1 MKITNIRVT
10 HVNVPLDA
18 PFWWTAGLYGG
29 ASKSIIEVE
38 TDQGVVGLGEAPWWH
53 FGEVI
58 KAEIAPALIGADPL
72 DIADCEARC
81 VPPWQITANTGE
93 NAASVAF
100 GSVELALWDIR
111 GKVFGMPLH
120 KLLGGAVRKDIPFSE
135 YFAFR
140 PEQDGAGGQMT
151 PEAIVDY
158 CLRMREEHG
167 STIFEGKLIMGD
179 PQLEI
184 RTVRMLRE
192 ALGEKAQIKLDSN
205 MQWSLTTARW
215 VLREIEPFNIR
226 NYEDPVATFEEMAA
240 LRQHSRIPFSTHIPD
255 LRRAVA
261 LGAPD
266 YFVCNFAALGGL
278 SRTLKFVAACEAMGK
293 GFWCYSND
301 LGIMTS
307 AYLHVVAATPW
318 ITEASQS
325 LFAWQVGDVIKD
337 GPFRQTD
344 NMVRVPEGHGLG
356 VELDPAAMKRW
367 SGHFA
372 EHGPMGHFSD
382 PNNPGRYRRLP
393 LN

>member
-1 MKITNIRVT
+1 MKITGIHVT

-18 PFWWTAGLYGG
+18 PFWWTGGLYPG
-29 ASKSIIEVE
+29 ASKSIVEVE
-38 TDQGVVGLGEAPWWH
+38 TDAGIVGLGEAPWWH

-58 KAEIAPALIGADPL
+58 KADIAPALIGADPF
-72 DIADCEARC
+72 DIADCESRC

-93 NAASVAF
+93 NAVSVAF
-100 GSVELALWDIR
+100 GAVEMALWDIR
-111 GKVFGMPLH
+111 GKAFGMPLY
-120 KLLGGAVRKDIPFSE
+120 KLLGGAIRKDIPFSE

-140 PEQDGAGGQMT
+140 PANGDAGGEMS

-158 CLRMREEHG
+158 CLRMHDEHG
-167 STIFEGKLIMGD
+167 STIFEGKLIMSD
-179 PQLEI
+179 PELEI
-184 RTVRMLRE
+184 RTVRLLRE
-192 ALGEKAQIKLDSN
+192 ALGAKAQLKLDSN

-215 VLREIEPFNIR
+215 VLREIEPYNIR

-240 LRQHSRIPFSTHIPD
+240 LRQHSRIPFSTHVPD

-266 YFVCNFAALGGL
+266 TFVCNFAALGGIAK
-278 SRTLKFVAACEAMGK
+278 TLRFVAACEAMGK

-301 LGIMTS
+301 LGIMTA

-325 LFAWQVGDVIKD
+325 LFRWQIGDVIKD
-337 GPFRQTD
+337 GPFRQTND
-344 NMVRVPEGHGLG
+344 TVRVPEGDGLG

-367 SGHFA
+367 ASHFT
-372 EHGPMGHFSD
+372 EHGPMGHFTV
-382 PNNPGRYRRLP
+382 PGNPGRYRRLP

>member
-1 MKITNIRVT
+1 MKITNIKVT
-10 HVNVPLDA
+10 HVNVPFDA

-38 TDQGVVGLGEAPWWH
+38 TDEGIVGLGEAPWWH
-53 FGEVI
+53 FGEIV
-58 KAEIAPALIGADPL
+58 KNEIAPALIGADPL
-72 DIADCEARC
+72 DLADCESRC

-93 NAASVAF
+93 NASTVAF
-100 GSVELALWDIR
+100 GAVELALWDIR
-111 GKVFGMPLH
+111 GKAFGMPLY
-120 KLLGGAVRKDIPFSE
+120 KLLGGAVRKEIPFSE

-140 PEQDGAGGQMT
+140 PEQNGAGGEMSA
-151 PEAIVDY
+151 EAIVDY
-158 CLRMREEHG
+158 CLRMREEH
-167 STIFEGKLIMGD
+167 SASIFEGKLILGD

-192 ALGEKAQIKLDSN
+192 ALGEKTQIKLDSN

-226 NYEDPVATFEEMAA
+226 NYEDPVATFEEMAE
-240 LRQHSRIPFSTHIPD
+240 LRRHSIIPFSTHVPD
-255 LRRAVA
+255 LKRALA

-278 SRTLKFVAACEAMGK
+278 SKTLKFIAACEATGK

-301 LGIMTS
+301 LGIMTA

-325 LFAWQVGDVIKD
+325 LFRWQIGDVIKD
-337 GPFRQTD
+337 GPFRQTND
-344 NMVRVPEGHGLG
+344 VVRVPEGLGLG
-356 VELDPAAMKRW
+356 VELDPESMKQW

-372 EHGPMGHFSD
+372 DNGPISHFVD
-382 PNNPGRYRRLP
+382 PGNPGRFRRLP

>member
-1 MKITNIRVT
+1 MKITGIKVT
-10 HVNVPLDA
+10 HVNVPFDA

-29 ASKSIIEVE
+29 ASKSIVEVE
-38 TDQGVVGLGEAPWWH
+38 TDAGIVGLGEAPWWH

-72 DIADCEARC
+72 DLADCEARC

-93 NAASVAF
+93 NATSVAF

-111 GKVFGMPLH
+111 GKAFSMPLH
-120 KLLGGAVRKDIPFSE
+120 KLLGGAVRTEIPFSE

-140 PEQDGAGGQMT
+140 PKDGKAGGEMT

-167 STIFEGKLIMGD
+167 STIFEGKLIQGD
-179 PQLEI
+179 PDLEI
-184 RTVRMLRE
+184 RTVRLMRE
-192 ALGEKAQIKLDSN
+192 ALGTGPQIKLDSN
-205 MQWSLTTARW
+205 MQWSLTTARK
-215 VLREIEPFNIR
+215 VLREIEPYDIR
-226 NYEDPVATFEEMAA
+226 NYEDPVATFEEMAQ
-240 LRQHSRIPFSTHIPD
+240 LRQHSSIPFSTHVPD

-266 YFVCNFAALGGL
+266 TFVCNFAALGGL
-278 SRTLKFVAACEAMGK
+278 SKTLKFVAACEAMGK

-301 LGIMTS
+301 LGIMTA
-307 AYLHVVAATPW
+307 AYLHVVAATQW

-325 LFAWQVGDVIKD
+325 LFRWQVGDVIKD

-344 NMVRVPEGHGLG
+344 NVVSVPTGDGLG
-356 VELDPAAMKRW
+356 VELDPRAMKKW
-367 SGHFA
+367 AKHFA
-372 EHGPMGHFSD
+372 DNGPMGHFSD
-382 PNNPGRYRRLP
+382 PRRPGRYGRLP
-393 LN
+393 LS

>member
-10 HVNVPLDA
+10 HVNVPFDA

-29 ASKSIIEVE
+29 ASKSIVEVE
-38 TDQGVVGLGEAPWWH
+38 TDEGLVGLGEAPWWH

-58 KAEIAPALIGADPL
+58 KDEIAPALIGADPL
-72 DIADCEARC
+72 DLAECESRC

-100 GSVELALWDIR
+100 GAVELALWDIR
-111 GKVFGMPLH
+111 GKAFEMPLY
-120 KLLGGAVRKDIPFSE
+120 KLLGGAVKKDIPFTE

-140 PEQDGAGGQMT
+140 PEQDGVGGEMT

-158 CLRMREEHG
+158 CLKMREEHG
-167 STIFEGKLIMGD
+167 STYFEGKLILGD
-179 PQLEI
+179 PELEI

-192 ALGEKAQIKLDSN
+192 ALGPDAMIRLDSN

-215 VLREIEPFNIR
+215 IMREIEPCNIR

-240 LRQHSRIPFSTHIPD
+240 LRQHTIIPFSTHVPD
-255 LRRAVA
+255 LKRAVA

-278 SRTLKFVAACEAMGK
+278 SRTLEFIAACQAMDK

-301 LGIMTS
+301 LGIMTA
-307 AYLHVVAATPW
+307 AYLHVTAARPW
-318 ITEASQS
+318 ITEPSQS
-325 LFAWQVGDVIKD
+325 LFRWQIGDVIED
-337 GPFRQTD
+337 GPFRQT
-344 NMVRVPEGHGLG
+344 NNTVRVPEGHGLG
-356 VELDPAAMKRW
+356 VTLDADAMTRWSQHFVDNGPMSHFNDPAM
-367 SGHFA
+367 
-372 EHGPMGHFSD
+372 
-382 PNNPGRYRRLP
+382 PGRYRRLP